1 MKTLTPPRGILAI
14 LMITISCFFS
24 LLMQAQTIQIDSLF
38 TSDGEIFPFGENDTI
53 YGLSIS
59 GSVTL
64 SSDTSLVRVILT
76 DNSGQEWMVY
86 EAYPFISPRW
96 EVEIT
101 EASDE
106 TMFRRIINPG
116 SVKIQIIN
124 ASLELDSAILQNRY
138 RENLEILQE
147 NFKNAIE
154 LKKVDSLNHVI
165 ELNQMLWF
173 ANRNPVSDLSYF
185 DKANRFGEKYN
196 LLGLDYYTGGIF
208 DGRPGV
214 DGPADGSELVDSF
227 DWRNR
232 HGANDPSK
240 ATFYYNI
247 APNTSGWLTPVENQ
261 SEIPICDGLCYIYG
275 PLAAIEGVANIYFN
289 YPMKN
294 YNLSEQDVL
303 DCDVATSD
311 CHGGFDFVTNIF
323 ARDSGI
329 VDEACYPRDTT
340 HGNCRQN
347 SPPNGSALNKIKI
360 AGYHANYTYNTDT
373 LKVALIN
380 HGPLDVSLSY
390 YNGGS
395 HIIALVG
402 YGIVKAKDTL
412 YDTSY
417 PFDTI
422 IVHDNSNYIGQ
433 LYWIFKNSW
442 GTGYGAHGYFYH
454 LVNDVHI
461 ASATYYLLPIDDI
474 LSLTDTIVPYD
485 KDKDGYWNWGISP
498 EYNLPA
504 GACSQRED
512 SDDSENRIGPF
523 DSHYNGTPVKPELKV
538 YLSSG
543 QNIEHMYVTNNSFF
557 SFSTGD
563 LINDHELHFYIE
575 NPGDAQ
581 LNLFPVGIIGEGRV
595 EIIPV
600 NGASENYDITLLPQR
615 KVCMG
620 DANEF
625 IVTFT
630 GLIQG
635 ELTKIKIF
643 LYENGEVPDFEFV
656 LLYNDCLPATELVTI
671 RENQTWD
678 IFGLKNKDYL
688 ITNGAILTVTG
699 EIAMAENSDIFID
712 RGSKLVLDGGRL
724 TSSCNTLWNGI
735 DIWGNASMPQM
746 TDYQGMVQII
756 NGGTIEFAD
765 TAIATA
771 RQNGIYTI
779 PSGGIISCRDA
790 IFKDNVID
798 IMFYPFTNTHPITH
812 EILPNFSRF
821 TRSRF
826 ETTDALYEITRN
838 IPNKH
843 ILMDEVGGIIIMGCT
858 FGNYST
864 QKNDPRGKGI
874 ESYGAGYFIS
884 SECVQG
890 NIIPCPEL
898 LPCRFENLEYG
909 IRAFN
914 SNSRYS
920 ITVNSADFI
929 DNCRGIFMSLTYDA
943 TIIKNRFEL
952 NADEAYFEPGDTLI
966 GIYTEYCT
974 RYQIEENKITGVD
987 PDHFNLVGM
996 HILNSGSDYYNEI
1009 YNDSLIDLTYGIIA
1023 AGENRNKDG
1032 TKGLCIKCNDFI
1044 ECSLDVYITPEGGFN
1059 HDFLGIATNQGL
1071 DGSQAPPGVDPNTMG
1086 AGNTFT
1092 NDDYTSLESN
1102 FNNDSDL
1109 DQINY
1114 THQPNTDQ
1122 NKLQPFPYNN
1132 IQMIED
1138 GDAEYSK
1145 NISCPSHLYQGGIQ
1159 LELEKSIV
1167 SGESFQIY
1175 SYQDTLNQY
1184 IDGGDTP
1191 GLNFE
1196 VQTSFP
1202 DEALVVRQQ
1211 LLNESPYLSD
1221 TVMKSAISKEN
1232 VFPNAM
1238 IRDILVA
1245 NPQAP
1250 KSAEIIVALE
1260 NKNDPLPDYMMVE
1273 IMEGK
1278 NILGGKEQLERKLAM
1293 HHALRTGS
1301 YSNISR
1307 FYKNDTINI
1316 SSQDSLVSFLE
1327 EDYSS
1332 EAHYQLAFCK
1342 LYAGDTLDLPGI
1354 LNDIP
1359 IDFSFNSDQW
1369 NTHSLYEE
1377 LFDILIEIQSDST
1390 GIDSTKSIG
1399 LTAIANE
1406 SNVIPGIYAR
1416 NLLINNGL
1424 LYYSEPVYLP
1434 EYLKTSKVWDK
1445 TPISDS
1451 PKTTYL
1457 KIFPNPAGTFFIIEY
1472 DLRNIQGKAF
1482 IKILDLTG
1490 REVLDFYLTNLQN
1503 QRIVDTRNLSNGT
1516 YLVKLIINK
1525 NVTEVHKVN
1534 IAK

>member
-1 MKTLTPPRGILAI
+1 M
-14 LMITISCFFS
+14 
-24 LLMQAQTIQIDSLF
+24 
-38 TSDGEIFPFGENDTI
+38 
-53 YGLSIS
+53 
-59 GSVTL
+59 
-64 SSDTSLVRVILT
+64 T
-76 DNSGQEWMVY
+76 DNSGNEWMVF
-86 EAYPFISPRW
+86 EVYPFISPRW
-96 EVEIT
+96 EFEIT

-124 ASLELDSAILQNRY
+124 ASIELDSAILQNRY

-147 NFKNAIE
+147 NFKNTIE
-154 LKKVDSLNHVI
+154 LHKVDSLNHVI
-165 ELNQMLWF
+165 ESNQMLWF
-173 ANRNPVSDLSYF
+173 ANRNPISDLSYN
-185 DKANRFGEKYN
+185 DKVTRFGEKYN
-196 LLGLDYYTGGIF
+196 LLGLDYYTGGIY

-240 ATFYYNI
+240 SAFYYNNG
-247 APNTSGWLTPVENQ
+247 PNTSGWLTAIEDQ

-303 DCDVATSD
+303 DCDIATSD

-329 VDEACYPRDTT
+329 VDEACYPRDST

-347 SPPNGSALNKIKI
+347 SPPNGSAQNQLKI

-454 LVNDVHI
+454 LANDVHI

-474 LSLTDTIVPYD
+474 LSLTDTVVPYD

-543 QNIEHMYVTNNSFF
+543 QSIEHMYVTNNSFF

-974 RYQIEENKITGVD
+974 RYQIEENKITGSD
-987 PDHFNLVGM
+987 PDYFNLVGM

-1059 HDFLGIATNQGL
+1059 HDFLGIATNQGFP
-1071 DGSQAPPGVDPNTMG
+1071 GSAAPPGVDPNSMG

-1092 NDDYTSLESN
+1092 ADEYSSLDYN
-1102 FNNDSDL
+1102 FYNNPDL

-1114 THQPNTDQ
+1114 THQPNTFE
-1122 NKLQPFPYNN
+1122 NKLRPSEYEN
-1132 IQMIED
+1132 IEPSED
-1138 GDAEYSK
+1138 IYVSYSK
-1145 NISCPSHLYQGGIQ
+1145 DTSCPSHFHSGGIQ
-1159 LELEKSIV
+1159 LESEKSILSNEKEILTAY
-1167 SGESFQIY
+1167 SG
-1175 SYQDTLNQY
+1175 TLTQY
-1184 IDGGDTP
+1184 VDGGDTP
-1191 GLNFE
+1191 GLTFE
-1196 VQTSFP
+1196 IQTSFP
-1202 DEALVVRQQ
+1202 DDALDLRQQ
-1211 LLNESPYLSD
+1211 LLDESPYLSD
-1221 TVMKSAISKEN
+1221 TVMKSAIEKEN
-1232 VFPNAM
+1232 VLLNAM
-1238 IRDILVA
+1238 VRDILVA
-1245 NPQAP
+1245 NPQAA
-1250 KSAEIIVALE
+1250 KSADILNVLE
-1260 NKNDPLPDYMMVE
+1260 NKFDPMPDYLME
-1273 IMEGK
+1273 QILEGK
-1278 NILGGKEQLERKLAM
+1278 SIMGEKEMLEREISSHYILKSNAF
-1293 HHALRTGS
+1293 
-1301 YSNISR
+1301 SNIVR
-1307 FYKNDTINI
+1307 YYKNDTLLN
-1316 SSQDSLVSFLE
+1316 SSKDSVIAYLE
-1327 EDYSS
+1327 DNYSP
-1332 EAHYQLAFCK
+1332 ETHYQLAFCK
-1342 LYAGDTLDLPGI
+1342 LYTGDSTEVLDI
-1354 LNDIP
+1354 LNSILV
-1359 IDFSFNSDQW
+1359 DFSLTADQM
-1369 NTHSLYEE
+1369 NTHEFYED
-1377 LFDILIEIQSDST
+1377 LINILIPMQSDSVR
-1390 GIDSTKSIG
+1390 IDSTTYPGLFSIME
-1399 LTAIANE
+1399 E
-1406 SNVIPGIYAR
+1406 SNEIPGIYSR
-1416 NLLINNGL
+1416 NLLVINDL
-1424 LYYSEPVYLP
+1424 ISYSEPVFLPTILKNKHITDKYFHNELIDYSYLNI
-1434 EYLKTSKVWDK
+1434 Y
-1445 TPISDS
+1445 
-1451 PKTTYL
+1451 
-1457 KIFPNPAGTFFIIEY
+1457 PNPAKSYLIIEY
-1472 DLRNIQGKAF
+1472 NLENFAKPAF
-1482 IKILDLTG
+1482 ININDAYGKKLYGLHIQDNQNQYLLDTRAYSPGIYLISLMSGNKIL
-1490 REVLDFYLTNLQN
+1490 
-1503 QRIVDTRNLSNGT
+1503 
-1516 YLVKLIINK
+1516 KKAKCLIIR
-1525 NVTEVHKVN
+1525 
-1534 IAK
+1534 